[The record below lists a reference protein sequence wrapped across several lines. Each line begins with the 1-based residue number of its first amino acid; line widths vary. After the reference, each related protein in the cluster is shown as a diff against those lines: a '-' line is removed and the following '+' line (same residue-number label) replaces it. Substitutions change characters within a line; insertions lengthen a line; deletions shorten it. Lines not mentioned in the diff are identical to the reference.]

1 MLDFFFKGVSNA
13 GDYQRIP
20 SNTVSH
26 QPMSLVN
33 FPPGPAQSDSRIS
46 PVKDSNCKYMQ
57 VLIALCSKC
66 LSLSLSFSLSLS
78 LSFSLFLSLSLSLA
92 LFCYPA
98 PLTVCRTSTKASNFG
113 KTDRTEKHCSWDDT
127 GLPAEVAN
135 TEATL
140 VVYV

>member
-78 LSFSLFLSLSLSLA
+78 LSFSLFLSLWRYSVTQHHLLYA
-92 LFCYPA
+92 EPQQKH
-98 PLTVCRTSTKASNFG
+98 RTSAKLIEQKNIAVGMTQG
-113 KTDRTEKHCSWDDT
+113 CLRRWLTQR
-127 GLPAEVAN
+127 LP
-135 TEATL
+135 
-140 VVYV
+140 